1 MPFKKAAWSLSGMSN
16 TQPDIQPT
24 KAMPSSEAILT
35 EP

>member
-1 MPFKKAAWSLSGMSN
+1 MSN